1 MPVFC
6 LPCDITAGKE
16 AVHPLF
22 RGFGTVG
29 CRSYDCRPSTKCKIL
44 RLEAFRFAGESFAQG
59 KHSGQMISKITAKLN
74 QFTFAL
80 GSLSNHEP
88 VPDSNCRG
96 LVLAPGDSTCYKV
109 LAIFLGYS
117 RSLAT
122 VTPHSGHYQPERR
135 TYMTILWWI
144 IVGLIAGWATGKIMK
159 GEGYGTLMDI
169 VIGIAGAILGG
180 FIMRTLGFKGEGGMI
195 YTIIIAILGAVIL
208 TSIVR
213 FFSKKS
219 A

>member
-1 MPVFC
+1 M
-6 LPCDITAGKE
+6 
-16 AVHPLF
+16 H
-22 RGFGTVG
+22 
-29 CRSYDCRPSTKCKIL
+29 
-44 RLEAFRFAGESFAQG
+44 
-59 KHSGQMISKITAKLN
+59 
-74 QFTFAL
+74 
-80 GSLSNHEP
+80 
-88 VPDSNCRG
+88 
-96 LVLAPGDSTCYKV
+96 
-109 LAIFLGYS
+109 
-117 RSLAT
+117 
-122 VTPHSGHYQPERR
+122 
-135 TYMTILWWI
+135 ILWWI

-159 GEGYGTLMDI
+159 GEGYGTLMDV